1 MPSTHETFIEE
12 YSHKA
17 FIKDIYLELPEY
29 KYHHSPLDG
38 DDEENFIGRK
48 HNEDRFVNILS
59 DSEDNGAYL
68 ITGYRGMGKTSFVK
82 KVLKRYK
89 KSQTEKGNRVGE
101 INISFAQFDL
111 KERDILKQ
119 ITRSLIDEAEK
130 NVFITINKY
139 SSLVSVFR
147 FIFFLVF
154 IFFVSIKWE
163 NGFSEFFEIKAGDLP
178 SMLSIVVFLA
188 LSAISLTYVIFFI
201 KKSIFL
207 FSDLYKNYEDRKEI
221 KRENGGKHIS
231 FGNTLLRIIVLLFSY
246 FILLS
251 ILLNH
256 ALKINEMGS
265 TRYIFLI
272 FINPLLITVFA
283 HIYQNIRFFNEAVSR
298 EKDLYDR
305 LILLYDRCNAT
316 LTNESGTQ
324 SASNQLPF
332 GFISKNVKAYPIAS
346 PKEIEFEL
354 IAILKEYNS
363 FKKYKRKFVFV
374 FDELDKVEPTI
385 GKSYY
390 YDDTK
395 ALEQY
400 DLSLSQLN
408 ELRERKRV
416 IVNILASL
424 KYFITEAKARFI
436 FIAGREMFDAALA
449 DIADRQSSIS
459 SIFSQII
466 YIDSFLK
473 DQLSG
478 GSLGLTD
485 LIEAYLN
492 NILLRNE
499 KTHFENIIEEAEK
512 KWPGFNEI
520 NKKKIE
526 ELEGFLR
533 TNKDKDEEK
542 DYENAFLIRYSAMLD
557 LLVLVKRIKPEERY
571 KILFTLQ
578 DFIIYLTYRSN
589 GAPKKLTKILE
600 DYIVK
605 KGVIRD
611 SKKTA
616 VDFTKKNVDSKEE
629 KIYLKVS
636 FKAQY
641 KFNFITYLYRPFLIA
656 YSNFIKKYSDYV
668 LVSTPYLMDH
678 LMKFHPFAFSVQNL
692 ELIPEVLSANRNP
705 ILRFFIEEIIFFLSQ
720 NHIRETEITLF
731 DYKFYNKT
739 SNEIIYL
746 SKIFEEESAAFN
758 FTLDETYFIKLY
770 IRNKIKELRT
780 NHKDFKNPKDP
791 TFIYSISFLNGL
803 LGDAYYFDQEFDD
816 SIISYLDALQY
827 LRDESSMSLEKFTML
842 IQLKLKLGL
851 VYEKMKSYETAISY
865 YNDIIYN
872 SQDFLIKYEKGE
884 LRKTTKD
891 KLITLENL
899 YLGDNKVDGLKGKI
913 KIADKFKKEDGEMK
927 FNDMISIDDLLQII
941 NQAYIASLYI
951 HEKLS
956 VNGVTFEKLSNYQEV
971 FKKIVTLSAKQEGFN
986 FLIMSNYHSNVATML
1001 YFKNL
1006 VPLKKRGSLD
1016 NDIILKTSK
1025 IKTLVSNNF
1034 DKYKENNLAKKNNS
1048 LNEKVYEDKN
1058 KEINKFQINEP
1069 ILFLSAKN
1077 KYENGN
1083 KDYRFSF
1090 YSFLTYKQA
1099 LEFLLSAKQKNW
1111 SLIKLCQKG
1120 VEIINGVEPDNFEN
1134 RYNKSTLINIALLF
1148 SRIGDVLFTT
1158 YEPNHKKVVNTGDKV
1173 DRDES
1178 YKRVLKA
1185 NADDILTDISI
1196 SWREKT
1202 ELDDKI
1208 ASLEIKVDT
1217 EIARLKTNGH
1227 SPLNIDTVVGKEL
1240 ENEYKEIEKS
1250 WYTQRSIKPL
1260 KSDPDI
1266 KNRLVELK
1274 KMKGNY
1280 ARMSF
1285 FDQWL
1290 ENFVMQI
1297 SAENNDDY
1305 LKGLNDLNIIIFL
1318 YYLSGRFYSK
1328 AGKSVS
1334 HSFQLR
1340 KIIQIISNCV
1350 KIEPKD
1356 NPHQNSLLKLIQEAI
1371 LPMILEVASWNS
1383 NSTDR
1388 PQIYKYKFL
1397 IRLDETNVIYHP
1409 RHLSKH
1415 IYSNISN
1422 NPETKEAVLL
1432 FAQLKVKSI
1441 DFSKYKNLLESL
1453 NKCEEQSLVNQNGS
1467 ISTQFSRILELDLQN
1482 NINRA
1487 LLKTYLSPKLDKL
1500 IVDPRCKNE
1509 VGSNEG
1515 IIAYW
1520 ESTLYGAF
1528 KKYNPTNPSDRYSK
1542 YDKDLS
1548 SKITTIGKIIEA
1560 FSNQTFIEV
1569 DIEKIFFTKR
1579 VYLTKKILFTK
1590 RIYSTKKVFPTKE
1603 TFSTK
1608 STLLIEK
1615 TLDIKKIIDE
1625 YAALITS
1632 SIFCLRQIISIIKI
1646 YDVNYYLSY
1655 SYLAHFHREL
1665 GVWLQH
1671 YKFCQEIYREYAKK
1685 NKVDFNDINI
1695 LDKNLKEQLGKEAM
1709 TVLDATSQ
1717 FQIAL
1722 QLYHK
1727 AKEIHSNG
1735 AAYQSAINNF
1745 IYLEDDFNDNLYHF
1759 GIALERQMLNS
1770 YVIRKRIKELED
1782 DLKDSPLYNY
1792 NSYANNDKA

>member
-1 MPSTHETFIEE
+1 MPYSPDHDAFIKE

-17 FIKDIYLELPEY
+17 FIKDIYLELPDY

-38 DDEENFIGRK
+38 DEDENFIGRQQK
-48 HNEDRFVNILS
+48 EDQLLNILT

-82 KVLKRYK
+82 KVLKKFKKAQNNNGYK
-89 KSQTEKGNRVGE
+89 ISD

-119 ITRSLIDEAEK
+119 ITKSLIDEAEK
-130 NVFITINKY
+130 NIFIIISKY
-139 SSLVSVFR
+139 ASLISTFR
-147 FIFFLVF
+147 FIFFVIFLYF
-154 IFFVSIKWE
+154 ILTRWQNELLKIGRLNIEKLESIL
-163 NGFSEFFEIKAGDLP
+163 S
-178 SMLSIVVFLA
+178 SIVFLG
-188 LSAISLTYVIFFI
+188 LFAISLTYVVFFI
-201 KKSIFL
+201 KKFVFF
-207 FSDLYKNYEDRKEI
+207 FSDIIRSVKKPKILHLFLSVLLIGIIAFAYYLIIHCSYCKI
-221 KRENGGKHIS
+221 AGI
-231 FGNTLLRIIVLLFSY
+231 TLIIVILGIIIRYRKY
-246 FILLS
+246 FL
-251 ILLNH
+251 
-256 ALKINEMGS
+256 
-265 TRYIFLI
+265 
-272 FINPLLITVFA
+272 
-283 HIYQNIRFFNEAVSR
+283 EAIAR

-305 LILLYDRCNAT
+305 LIQLYERCNAT
-316 LTNESGTQ
+316 LTNESGAHST
-324 SASNQLPF
+324 SNQLPF
-332 GFISKNVKAYPIAS
+332 GFISKNTKVYPIAS

-354 IAILKEYNS
+354 ISILKEYNS
-363 FKKYKRKFVFV
+363 FTNYKRKFIFI

-385 GKSYY
+385 GKTYY

-466 YIDSFLK
+466 YVDSFLK
-473 DQLSG
+473 DQLKG

-485 LIEAYLN
+485 LIEEYFN
-492 NILLRNE
+492 KILLKPNKNNNYIEKLVNEANE
-499 KTHFENIIEEAEK
+499 KVNNKEKIFQKKNSQLTRFIKKLSWVKKGSGLTKLREKLSELRSEK
-512 KWPGFNEI
+512 KK
-520 NKKKIE
+520 NKEENQKYSKTRVE
-526 ELEGFLR
+526 ELESFLDQK
-533 TNKDKDEEK
+533 NHFS
-542 DYENAFLIRYSAMLD
+542 FLIKYSAVLE
-557 LLVLVKRIKPEERY
+557 LLVMTGRLTQEERY

-589 GAPKKLTKILE
+589 GAPKKLTKIVE

-605 KGVIRD
+605 KRLIRD
-611 SKKTA
+611 NKKTV
-616 VDFTKKNVDSKEE
+616 VDFTKENPDSYEEE
-629 KIYLKVS
+629 KIYLKIS

-641 KFNFITYLYRPFLIA
+641 KFNFITYLYRPFLMA
-656 YSNFIKKYSDYV
+656 YSQFIKKYSDYV

-770 IRNKIKELRT
+770 IRNKIKELRN
-780 NHKDFKNPKDP
+780 NHKDFKNPKEP

-803 LGDAYYFDQEFDD
+803 LGDAYYFDQEYDD
-816 SIISYLDALQY
+816 AIISYLDALQY

-842 IQLKLKLGL
+842 LQLKLKLGL
-851 VYEKMKSYETAISY
+851 IHEKMKSYETAISY

-872 SQDFLIKYEKGE
+872 SQDFLLKYEKGE
-884 LRKTTKD
+884 LKKTTKD
-891 KLITLENL
+891 KLITVNEF
-899 YLGDNKVDGLKGKI
+899 KI
-913 KIADKFKKEDGEMK
+913 GNQTIEKFTGKIADKFRKEGDDRD
-927 FNDMISIDDLLQII
+927 FRDIISMDELLQII

-956 VNGVTFEKLSNYQEV
+956 ASGVTLPKLSNYQEV
-971 FKKIVTLSAKQEGFN
+971 FKKIVGMSGKQEGLN

-1006 VPLKKRGSLD
+1006 VPLPLKKQSSKDG
-1016 NDIILKTSK
+1016 DITLKSSK

-1034 DKYKENNLAKKNNS
+1034 DKYKG
-1048 LNEKVYEDKN
+1048 NELIKINKDADKN
-1058 KEINKFQINEP
+1058 TPSPKNIRIHEP
-1069 ILFLSAKN
+1069 KLFDGVES
-1077 KYENGN
+1077 KYEKGN

-1099 LEFLLSAKQKNW
+1099 LEFLLTLNQKNS
-1111 SLIKLCQKG
+1111 SLVKLCKDG
-1120 VEIINGVEPDNFEN
+1120 VEIISGTDSGNFEN
-1134 RYNKSTLINIALLF
+1134 RYNKSYLINIALLF

-1158 YEPNHKKVVNTGDKV
+1158 YEASNKKGDKATNE
-1173 DRDES
+1173 DRGNKTEA
-1178 YKRVLKA
+1178 KE
-1185 NADDILTDISI
+1185 ILYDISLKWQKKI
-1196 SWREKT
+1196 
-1202 ELDDKI
+1202 ELDKKI
-1208 ASLEIKVDT
+1208 ESLRKEVD
-1217 EIARLKTNGH
+1217 
-1227 SPLNIDTVVGKEL
+1227 
-1240 ENEYKEIEKS
+1240 EK
-1250 WYTQRSIKPL
+1250 I
-1260 KSDPDI
+1260 KSDNI
-1266 KNRLVELK
+1266 ELK
-1274 KMKGNY
+1274 ILQTCKNLIDQFTKQYNKIEEEWWVKKNIKKIEHLNSDYDFKNHLDELKGNY
-1280 ARMSF
+1280 ARMPF

-1290 ENFVMQI
+1290 ENFVPSKNITDEKAINSYWDKQN
-1297 SAENNDDY
+1297 E
-1305 LKGLNDLNIIIFL
+1305 LNIIIFL

-1340 KIIQIISNCV
+1340 KIIQIITNCV
-1350 KIEPKD
+1350 EIIPESPAGQK
-1356 NPHQNSLLKLIQEAI
+1356 NLLQLVQEAI
-1371 LPMILEVASWNS
+1371 LPMILEIASWNS

-1388 PQIYKYKFL
+1388 PQIYKHKFL
-1397 IRLDETNVIYHP
+1397 VRLDETNVIYHP

-1422 NPETKEAVLL
+1422 NPETKEAIML

-1441 DFSKYKNLLESL
+1441 DFSTFLDLKTCVET
-1453 NKCEEQSLVNQNGS
+1453 CEEQALINQNGN

-1487 LLKTYLSPKLDKL
+1487 FLKTNISKKFNEIIYKNLLIKKELFEGDILKL
-1500 IVDPRCKNE
+1500 
-1509 VGSNEG
+1509 
-1515 IIAYW
+1515 W
-1520 ESTLYGAF
+1520 ETSYYKIY
-1528 KKYNPTNPSDRYSK
+1528 KKYNPSDISDRYTKLNSK
-1542 YDKDLS
+1542 LS
-1548 SKITTIGKIIEA
+1548 
-1560 FSNQTFIEV
+1560 
-1569 DIEKIFFTKR
+1569 EKINAKHPLSESEEEVKSIDDLLLEKIKLVERIIDALATKDID
-1579 VYLTKKILFTK
+1579 KKN
-1590 RIYSTKKVFPTKE
+1590 
-1603 TFSTK
+1603 
-1608 STLLIEK
+1608 
-1615 TLDIKKIIDE
+1615 KKIIDE
-1625 YAALITS
+1625 YAALITN
-1632 SIFCLRQIISIIKI
+1632 SIFCLRQIISVIKI

-1655 SYLAHFHREL
+1655 AYLAHFHREL

-1671 YKFCQEIYREYAKK
+1671 YKLCQEIYRKYVK
-1685 NKVDFNDINI
+1685 NNGGDFSEINI
-1695 LDKNLKEQLGKEAM
+1695 LDIALKDQLGPEAM
-1709 TVLDATSQ
+1709 TTLDATSQ

-1727 AKEIHSNG
+1727 SKEIHSNG

-1759 GIALERQMLNS
+1759 GVALERQLLNS
-1770 YVIRKRIKELED
+1770 YVIRKRIKVLEA

-1792 NSYANNDKA
+1792 YSYANNDEPK